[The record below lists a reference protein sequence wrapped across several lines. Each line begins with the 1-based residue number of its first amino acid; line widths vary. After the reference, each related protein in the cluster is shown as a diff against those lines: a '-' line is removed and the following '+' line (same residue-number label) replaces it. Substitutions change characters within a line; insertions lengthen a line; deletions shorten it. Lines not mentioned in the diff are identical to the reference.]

1 MMRNWTPLGFAHAPE
16 QDAGGS
22 EEVPA
27 PAVDELLVRIL
38 AVYVCARVCALH
50 TYIPMSE
57 YIHTQ
62 ELERQLQQAGVEAT
76 IAHLRRRLPARTA
89 AGRRQRAM
97 TIACLDDAAV
107 NQVLLCPSLS
117 CRGSR

>member
-1 MMRNWTPLGFAHAPE
+1 MGDFLLCIFACMHAC
-16 QDAGGS
+16 
-22 EEVPA
+22 
-27 PAVDELLVRIL
+27 VRAHIH
-38 AVYVCARVCALH
+38 VFCIGCVCACSCVCIA
-50 TYIPMSE
+50 YIPISE

-89 AGRRQRAM
+89 TGRRQRAM
-97 TIACLDDAAV
+97 TIACLDGAAV

-117 CRGSR
+117 CPGSR

>member
-1 MMRNWTPLGFAHAPE
+1 MRNWTPLGFAHAPE

-22 EEVPA
+22 DEVPA

-38 AVYVCARVCALH
+38 ACALH

-89 AGRRQRAM
+89 TGRRQRAM
-97 TIACLDDAAV
+97 TIACLDGAAV

-117 CRGSR
+117 CPGSR

>member
-22 EEVPA
+22 DEVPA

-38 AVYVCARVCALH
+38 ACVCALH
-50 TYIPMSE
+50 TYIPMYE

-97 TIACLDDAAV
+97 TIACLDGAAV

-117 CRGSR
+117 CPGSR